1 MKGCENLI
9 YGYIRVSTRDQNT
22 DRQLIALKEYGIKP
36 ENILTDKMSGKDFNR
51 PAYRRLLKRI
61 HKGDCLVIKSIDRLG
76 RNYKDIIK
84 QWQHITKDIGAD
96 IKVLDMPILDTR
108 QHKDLLGTFISD
120 MVLQLLSYVAENERV
135 NIKQRQAEGI
145 AAAKERGVRFG
156 RPTTYDVR
164 QYAPIFARVKAKEIS
179 PKQAM
184 AEIGCCQSTYYRI
197 KNQLKHK
204 AA

>member
-164 QYAPIFARVKAKEIS
+164 QYAPIFARVKAKEMS

-197 KNQLKHK
+197 KKQLKHK

>member
-1 MKGCENLI
+1 MI
-9 YGYIRVSTRDQNT
+9 FIIFGYVRVSTRDQNT
-22 DRQLIALKEYGIKP
+22 DRQLIALKENGVPI

-108 QHKDLLGTFISD
+108 QHKDLLGTFVSD
-120 MVLQLLSYVAENERV
+120 MVLQILSYVSENERV

-145 AAAKERGVRFG
+145 AAAKERGVQFG
-156 RPTTYDVR
+156 RPTTYDIEK
-164 QYAPIFARVKAKEIS
+164 YAPIFAQVKAKELT

-184 AEIGCCQSTYYRI
+184 AQIGCAQSTYYRI
-197 KNQLKHK
+197 QNQLKRK
-204 AA
+204 TA

>member
-1 MKGCENLI
+1 MI

-22 DRQLIALKEYGIKP
+22 DRQFIALKEYGIKP

-84 QWQHITKDIGAD
+84 QWQYITKEIGAD
-96 IKVLDMPILDTR
+96 IKVIEMPLLDTS
-108 QHKDLLGTFISD
+108 QHKDLLGTFVAD
-120 MVLQLLSYVAENERV
+120 MVLQILSYVSENERI

-164 QYAPIFARVKAKEIS
+164 QYAPIFARVKAKELS

-197 KNQLKHK
+197 QRQLKT
-204 AA
+204 A

>member
-1 MKGCENLI
+1 MI
-9 YGYIRVSTRDQNT
+9 FIIFGYVRVSTRDQNT
-22 DRQLIALKEYGIKP
+22 DRQLIALKENGVPI

-108 QHKDLLGTFISD
+108 QHKDLLGTFVSD
-120 MVLQLLSYVAENERV
+120 MVLQILSYVSENERV

-145 AAAKERGVRFG
+145 AAAKERGVQFG
-156 RPTTYDVR
+156 RPTTYDIQ
-164 QYAPIFARVKAKEIS
+164 QYAPIFAKVKAKELS
-179 PKQAM
+179 PKQAI
-184 AEIGCCQSTYYRI
+184 AAIGCCQSTYYRI
-197 KNQLKHK
+197 QNQLKHK
-204 AA
+204 TA

>member
-1 MKGCENLI
+1 MI

-22 DRQLIALKEYGIKP
+22 DRQFIALKEYGIKP

-156 RPTTYDVR
+156 RPTTYDIEK
-164 QYAPIFARVKAKEIS
+164 YAPIFERVKAKELT

-184 AEIGCCQSTYYRI
+184 AQIGCAKSTYYRI
-197 KNQLKHK
+197 QNQLKRK

>member
-145 AAAKERGVRFG
+145 ASAKERGVRFG
-156 RPTTYDVR
+156 RPTTYDIQ
-164 QYAPIFARVKAKEIS
+164 QYAPIFARVKAKELS

-197 KNQLKHK
+197 QRQLKS
-204 AA
+204 A

>member
-1 MKGCENLI
+1 MI

-108 QHKDLLGTFISD
+108 QHKDLLGTFVSD
-120 MVLQLLSYVAENERV
+120 MVLQILSYVSENERV

-145 AAAKERGVRFG
+145 AAAKERGVQFG
-156 RPTTYDVR
+156 RPTTYDIEK
-164 QYAPIFARVKAKEIS
+164 YAPIFAQVKAKELT

-184 AEIGCCQSTYYRI
+184 AQIGCAQSTYYRI
-197 KNQLKHK
+197 QNQLKRK
-204 AA
+204 TA

>member
-1 MKGCENLI
+1 MIFINF
-9 YGYIRVSTRDQNT
+9 GYVRVSTRDQNT
-22 DRQLIALKEYGIKP
+22 DRQLISLKENGVPI

-84 QWQHITKDIGAD
+84 QWQHITKEIGAD

-120 MVLQLLSYVAENERV
+120 MVLQLLSYVAENDRV

-145 AAAKERGVRFG
+145 AAAKERGVKFG
-156 RPTTYDVR
+156 RPTTYDIEK
-164 QYAPIFARVKAKEIS
+164 YAPIFAQVKAKELT

-184 AEIGCCQSTYYRI
+184 ERIGCAQSTYYRI
-197 KNQLKHK
+197 QNQLKHK
-204 AA
+204 TA

>member
-1 MKGCENLI
+1 MI

-22 DRQLIALKEYGIKP
+22 DRQLIALKEYGIKS

-145 AAAKERGVRFG
+145 AAAKERGVKFG
-156 RPTTYDVR
+156 RPTTYDIEKYV
-164 QYAPIFARVKAKEIS
+164 PIFAQVKTKELT

-184 AEIGCCQSTYYRI
+184 ERIGCCQSTYYRI
-197 KNQLKHK
+197 QNQLKHK
-204 AA
+204 TA